1 MAANNWNTVLQQD
14 IAYDPRDLL
23 RSATSRRRV
32 SLGSYAAQD
41 AEDRD
46 PEEPVDDY
54 EELYRCAPPLN
65 CQLGTAS

>member
-1 MAANNWNTVLQQD
+1 MAANNWNTVMQQD

-23 RSATSRRRV
+23 RSATSRRRA